1 MADFDFGDGLRKVFL
16 AGVGALATTVEK
28 SQEIVDDLVKKGEL
42 TVEQGKV
49 LNEELKHNV
58 KEAVRNNVTVNVVKD
73 DAPHADVMDSIDS
86 MDDDELAA
94 LKQRIYEAE
103 QARKAQAE
111 TSAEEAKTAED
122 EHEEA
127 APAEEAETETE
138 TKETADE
145 AGKE

>member
-1 MADFDFGDGLRKVFL
+1 MDQIGEGIRKLIMAGI
-16 AGVGALATTVEK
+16 GAVAMTKERSEDVLKE
-28 SQEIVDDLVKKGEL
+28 LVRKGEL

-111 TSAEEAKTAED
+111 TSKTAED
-122 EHEEA
+122 EPEEA

>member
-1 MADFDFGDGLRKVFL
+1 MDQIGEGIRKLIMAGI
-16 AGVGALATTVEK
+16 GAVAMTKERSENVLKE
-28 SQEIVDDLVKKGEL
+28 LVRKGEL

-94 LKQRIYEAE
+94 LKQRIYETE

-111 TSAEEAKTAED
+111 TSAEEAKTA
-122 EHEEA
+122 EEA

>member
-1 MADFDFGDGLRKVFL
+1 M
-16 AGVGALATTVEK
+16 
-28 SQEIVDDLVKKGEL
+28 
-42 TVEQGKV
+42 EQGKV

-122 EHEEA
+122 EPEEA

>member
-1 MADFDFGDGLRKVFL
+1 MDQISEGIRKLIMAGI
-16 AGVGALATTVEK
+16 GAVAMTKERSEDVLKE
-28 SQEIVDDLVKKGEL
+28 LVRKGEL

-111 TSAEEAKTAED
+111 TSAEEAKTAEA
-122 EHEEA
+122 EAEEA